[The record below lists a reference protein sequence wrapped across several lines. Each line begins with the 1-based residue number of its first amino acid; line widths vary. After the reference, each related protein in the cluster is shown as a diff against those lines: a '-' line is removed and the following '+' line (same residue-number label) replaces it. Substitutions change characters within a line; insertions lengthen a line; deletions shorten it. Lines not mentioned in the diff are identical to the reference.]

1 MKSESQEKKQPV
13 EADLRT
19 VEAWMLR
26 KEQSRRLLA
35 MVVGYVG
42 SLS

>member
-1 MKSESQEKKQPV
+1 MKAESQAKKQPV

-19 VEAWMLR
+19 VETWMLR
-26 KEQSRRLLA
+26 KEQSIRLLA
-35 MVVGYVG
+35 LVVGYVG

>member
-1 MKSESQEKKQPV
+1 MKAESQEKKQPV

-26 KEQSRRLLA
+26 KEQSKRLLGW
-35 MVVGYVG
+35 VVGYVA